1 MLSRR
6 RLLQG
11 AALGTVAT
19 AVSGLMP
26 SAARAAILAGSSVV
40 DRNVDAVTFDGKSIT
55 LKQAELQELGESL
68 RGNLLLAGHTSYEQA
83 RRVWNAQLDRRP
95 ALIVQPRG
103 AADVKNAIDFA
114 RAQRLMLAVKCGGHS
129 PSGKSTTEK
138 GLLIDL
144 SLLRGVRVDAKSRIA
159 RVAGGSL
166 LGDLDQEAMA
176 QSLVTTAGTV
186 SHTGV
191 GGLTLGGGFGRVA
204 RRFGLAL
211 DNVRAVEV
219 VTGTGE
225 IVRASAE
232 ENPELLWGTR
242 GGSGNFGVV
251 TGFDFDLHPMQRQ
264 VLGGTLLF
272 PLSQAKQ
279 VLKFWSEYE
288 AVAPDEMYIS
298 GVIGSNIAFSGNSGV
313 GFSICYSG
321 PESNWEKILKTVR
334 SPGKALIDSMRPV
347 DYVALQRSGD
357 GDEKRAIGS
366 YTKTGF
372 VKSIPPALVDAM
384 VSGLVGASRA
394 VDHRRL
400 PALRWRHLAHRAGCD
415 RVPAPEHPCH
425 LPARRRLAGR
435 RGSDPAHRVVA
446 QILGQHRAAHRGLLH
461 ERRRQRDAA
470 AGGRELPRQLLA
482 AGAAQEQVRPAQSLP
497 AERQRAADRLNR
509 RVRRVSRCSR
519 E

>member
-11 AALGTVAT
+11 AALGSVAT
-19 AVSGLMP
+19 AVAGLVP
-26 SAARAAILAGSSVV
+26 SAARAAILAGSSAV
-40 DRNVDAVTFDGKSIT
+40 DRDVDAATLDGRPVT
-55 LKQAELQELGESL
+55 LKRAELQELGESL
-68 RGNLLLAGHTSYEQA
+68 RGNLLLAGHTAYEQA
-83 RRVWNAQLDRRP
+83 RRVWNAQMDRRP

-103 AADVKNAIDFA
+103 AADVKQAVDFA
-114 RAQRLMLAVKCGGHS
+114 RAHRLMLAVKCGGHS

-138 GLLIDL
+138 GLLVDL
-144 SLLRGVRVDAKSRIA
+144 SLLRGVRVDARSRIA

-176 QSLVTTAGTV
+176 QGLVTTAGTV

-211 DNVRAVEV
+211 DNVRAVDV
-219 VTGTGE
+219 VTGTGD

-242 GGSGNFGVV
+242 GGGGNFGIV

-264 VLGGTLLF
+264 VVGGDILF

-288 AVAPDEMYIS
+288 AEAPEELYLS
-298 GVIGSNIAFSGNSGV
+298 ALVGSNIGFSGNSGV

-321 PESNWEKILKTVR
+321 SPSGAEAILKRVR
-334 SPGKALIDSMRPV
+334 SAGKPLIDALRPV

-357 GDEKRAIGS
+357 GDERRAIGS

-372 VKSIPPALVDAM
+372 VRQVLPALVEAIVSHLEAHPERSTVVAFQHCGGAISRIAPDATAFPHRDIHATC
-384 VSGLVGASRA
+384 LLA
-394 VDHRRL
+394 VDW
-400 PALRWRHLAHRAGCD
+400 PGEIDPTRHVEWL
-415 RVPAPEHPCH
+415 
-425 LPARRRLAGR
+425 LKYW
-435 RGSDPAHRVVA
+435 A
-446 QILGQHRAAHRGLLH
+446 QIEPHTDGFYTNDVVNETQQQVDANYLGNY
-461 ERRRQRDAA
+461 
-470 AGGRELPRQLLA
+470 PRLVQLKNRYDPMNLFRLNA
-482 AGAAQEQVRPAQSLP
+482 NVRPT
-497 AERQRAADRLNR
+497 
-509 RVRRVSRCSR
+509 V
-519 E
+519 